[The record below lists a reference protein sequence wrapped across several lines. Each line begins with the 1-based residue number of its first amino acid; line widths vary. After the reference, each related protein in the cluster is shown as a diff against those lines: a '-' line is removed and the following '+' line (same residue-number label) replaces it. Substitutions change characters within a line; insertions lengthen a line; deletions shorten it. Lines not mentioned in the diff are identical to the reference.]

1 MNPNNEPL
9 YLYCS
14 FSSTYGTLHG
24 MYDGGIASCSL
35 RNVKEIAHA
44 AAVDVIDSYDCI
56 MDSIYEDANAEFDY
70 VDTPDDPSE
79 DYLDYV
85 KDRIQE
91 EVDYVIFEVT
101 EKGLAYID
109 GMEADPSDFVNYEKN
124 GWLIRVLE

>member
-1 MNPNNEPL
+1 MNSNEKL

-14 FSSTYGTLHG
+14 FSASYGTLHG
-24 MYDGGIASCSL
+24 MYDGGLASCSL

-56 MDSIYEDANAEFDY
+56 MNSIYEDVNQEFGY
-70 VDTPDDPSE
+70 VDVPDDPSE
-79 DYLDYV
+79 DYLDCV
-85 KDRIQE
+85 EDRIQE
-91 EVDYVIFEVT
+91 EIDYIIFEVT

-109 GMEADPSDFVNYEKN
+109 IMECDPSDYVNYEKE

>member
-1 MNPNNEPL
+1 MDNEKL

-35 RNVKEIAHA
+35 RYVKEVAHA

-56 MDSIYEDANAEFDY
+56 MNNIYEDANAEFDY
-70 VDTPDDPSE
+70 VDVPDEPSE
-79 DYLDYV
+79 DYLNYV
-85 KDRIQE
+85 EDRIQE
-91 EVDYVIFEVT
+91 EVDYVIFKVT

>member
-14 FSSTYGTLHG
+14 FSSSYGTLHG

-44 AAVDVIDSYDCI
+44 AAIDVIDSYDCI
-56 MDSIYEDANAEFDY
+56 TNGIYEDANAEFGY

-85 KDRIQE
+85 EDRIQK
-91 EVDYVIFEVT
+91 EVEYIIFEVT
-101 EKGLAYID
+101 EAGRTHIEY
-109 GMEADPSDFVNYEKN
+109 MEADPSDYINYEKE